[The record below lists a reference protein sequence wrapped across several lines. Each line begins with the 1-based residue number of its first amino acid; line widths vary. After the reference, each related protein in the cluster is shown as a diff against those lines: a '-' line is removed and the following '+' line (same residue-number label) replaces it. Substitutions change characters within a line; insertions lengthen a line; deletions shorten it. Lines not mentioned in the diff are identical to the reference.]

1 MFFSTWGTVNIMDK
15 INRELIKELQGN
27 IPFEENPYEELGKK
41 LGISED
47 DVIERLQLMKGS
59 KRLKRISAV
68 LRHRKSGYLH
78 NAMVVFKIDASMT
91 ETVGIELAFSHLS
104 SHCYERTSYEK
115 WPYNLYAMLH
125 SRNEY
130 EIETFIEEI
139 VKKYGILEYQIL
151 HSVRELKKTSMTY
164 FSE

>member
-1 MFFSTWGTVNIMDK
+1 MDK
-15 INRELIKELQGN
+15 INRELIKELQAN

-47 DVIERLQLMKGS
+47 DVIERLQFMKDS

-68 LRHRKSGYLH
+68 LRHQKSGYLY
-78 NAMVVFKIDASMT
+78 NAMVVFKTDAIMT
-91 ETVGIELAFSHLS
+91 ETLGTELALSYLS
-104 SHCYERTSYEK
+104 SHCYERQSYEK

-130 EIETFIEEI
+130 EIETFIEEM

-151 HSVRELKKTSMTY
+151 RSVRELKKTSMTY